1 MKCKNDVFM
10 RMVSVNKLD
19 KEVEVDFDV
28 QRNLPDCN
36 RISAKRFVSTE
47 AESYSF
53 DKYTIPTNQFECLNT
68 NCVNSGVLY
77 NGGAKTVYQST
88 EAGVEFSAGV
98 ITFYVTSDVTSA
110 EVTLSNTKEG
120 TDAWKYT
127 VTPGRA
133 VNGFKPVV
141 VDLTKTPVTVGE
153 GWTPSDTKAYIG
165 ITLTSDGNTAGNLVV
180 CNNGVCTGLS
190 SIAIFDEMEDFQTS
204 THVKVGC
211 LTGIDGTWDLD
222 VAESTCFNNG
232 YDTSSRPTFEK
243 TITGNKVTA
252 NYWRMNPLYKRGTEA
267 QGFDIVTEER
277 LIKAENG
284 YGVVVLADMNQNECG
299 FFSAEIVESACAS
312 TEMNKLS
319 IPSLI
324 DLDGGHYILVDNGDG
339 TTSVI
344 FNEMYIGKKALIS
357 YPRLVEVEEFVLS
370 ADGLDEIRTRM
381 SYVKTF
387 TDGVKYRFVFDNVLI
402 TSFPDALTGDETEF
416 AFTISIQPDVNGRY
430 GRAYKIID

>member
-10 RMVSVNKLD
+10 RMVSVNKLN

-36 RISAKRFVSTE
+36 RISAKRYVSTE
-47 AESYSF
+47 AENATF
-53 DKYTIPTNQFECLNT
+53 DKYIIPTNQFECMNA

-77 NGGAKTVYQST
+77 NSGAKTVYQST
-88 EAGVEFSAGV
+88 EAGIEFSAGV
-98 ITFYVTSDVTSA
+98 ITFYVTEDVTSA
-110 EVTLSNTKEG
+110 TVALSNTAEG
-120 TDAWKYT
+120 TDAWSYT

-133 VNGFKPVV
+133 INGFKAVV

-153 GWTPSDTKAYIG
+153 GWTPSEAKAYIA
-165 ITLTSDGNTAGNLVV
+165 ITLTGNGN
-180 CNNGVCTGLS
+180 TGLS
-190 SIAIFDEMEDFQTS
+190 SIAIFEEMEDFQTS

-252 NYWRMNPLYKRGTEA
+252 NYWRMNPLYKRGAEA

-319 IPSLI
+319 IPSLV

-402 TSFPDALTGDETEF
+402 TSFPDALTEDETEF